1 MPFRLLHVLG
11 HDDHPPALGTCRQ
24 ADMRGVLWLQ
34 IYSRLETMATVLP
47 VSGQQDGSYLTMW
60 SSAGLQCA
68 PSPRTSAL
76 LSPCCSHACA
86 TDVTHT

>member
-1 MPFRLLHVLG
+1 MSGIP
-11 HDDHPPALGTCRQ
+11 
-24 ADMRGVLWLQ
+24 WLQ

-68 PSPRTSAL
+68 LPP
-76 LSPCCSHACA
+76 
-86 TDVTHT
+86 